1 MKNFVL
7 FIVLIFNAL
16 SLKSQTVHQQAYWT
30 RLYVRVKLNDKW
42 SWQTEADNRRFF
54 GENQQLQFIA
64 HTHVHRKL
72 GVIARNVATEG
83 SLGFSFSETCQGE
96 LAVPELRPFQEFYI
110 FQPLNSRLRLSHRIR
125 TEQRWFHNYK
135 NEALTEGYN
144 FKFRFRYMLR
154 LEYKISEKWSL
165 KVNDELMYHPDDF
178 DQNRIYGA
186 VEYRFRKDLSLEM
199 GYMKVLQKRANNK
212 GYFDRDNLRVTV
224 YKDFD
229 LSNNMSTEKIK

>member
-1 MKNFVL
+1 MKLRGCFVGFFIL
-7 FIVLIFNAL
+7 FFIG
-16 SLKSQTVHQQAYWT
+16 KTYTQTTYQHAYWT
-30 RLYVRVKLNDKW
+30 RLYIRVKFNDKW

-72 GVIARNVATEG
+72 GKIFET
-83 SLGFSFSETCQGE
+83 SLGFTFSEVWQGN
-96 LAVPELRPFQEFYI
+96 LPVPELRSFQEFYI

-125 TEQRWFHNYK
+125 TEQRWFRKYT

-154 LEYKISEKWSL
+154 LDYKIGEKWVL
-165 KVNDELMYHPDDF
+165 KANDELMYHHDDF
-178 DQNRIYGA
+178 DQNRIYGG
-186 VEYRFRKDLSLEM
+186 VEYKFKKDLSLEI
-199 GYMKVLQKRANNK
+199 GYLKAYQKRANNK

-224 YKDFD
+224 YKDF
-229 LSNNMSTEKIK
+229 

>member
-1 MKNFVL
+1 MKNFTL
-7 FIVLIFNAL
+7 FIVLIFNTL
-16 SLKSQTVHQQAYWT
+16 SLKSQTVHQKTYWT

-72 GVIARNVATEG
+72 SKNTEG
-83 SLGFSFSETCQGE
+83 SLGFTFSEVWQGK
-96 LAVPELRPFQEFYI
+96 LPVHELRPFQEFYI
-110 FQPLNSRLRLSHRIR
+110 FQPLNNRLRLSHRIR

-154 LEYKISEKWSL
+154 LEYKMTEKWSL
-165 KVNDELMYHPDDF
+165 KVNDELMYHHDDF
-178 DQNRIYGA
+178 DQNRIYAA
-186 VEYRFRKDLSLEM
+186 VEYKFRKDLSLQM

-212 GYFDRDNLRVTV
+212 GYFDRDNLRVTI

>member
-1 MKNFVL
+1 MKNFL
-7 FIVLIFNAL
+7 LPIVLIFNTL

-64 HTHVHRKL
+64 HTHVHRKFTKT
-72 GVIARNVATEG
+72 TEG
-83 SLGFSFSETCQGE
+83 SIGFTFSEVWQSN
-96 LAVPELRPFQEFYI
+96 LPVPELRPFQEFYI

-135 NEALTEGYN
+135 NDALTEGYN

-154 LEYKISEKWSL
+154 LEYKMSEKWGL
-165 KVNDELMYHPDDF
+165 KINDELMYHTDDF

-186 VEYRFRKDLSLEM
+186 VEYKFRKDLSLEI
-199 GYMKVLQKRANNK
+199 GYLKVLQKRANNK

-224 YKDFD
+224 YKDFS
-229 LSNNMSTEKIK
+229 L

>member
-1 MKNFVL
+1 MKNFTL
-7 FIVLIFNAL
+7 FIVLIFNTL
-16 SLKSQTVHQQAYWT
+16 SLKSQTVHQKTYWT

-64 HTHVHRKL
+64 HTHLHRKL
-72 GVIARNVATEG
+72 SKRTEG
-83 SLGFSFSETCQGE
+83 SLGFTFSEVWQGN
-96 LAVPELRPFQEFYI
+96 LPVPELRPFQEFYI
-110 FQPLNSRLRLSHRIR
+110 FQPLNNRLRLLHRIR

-135 NEALTEGYN
+135 NDALTEGYN

-154 LEYKISEKWSL
+154 LEYKISEKWAL
-165 KVNDELMYHPDDF
+165 KVNDELMYHHDDF

-186 VEYRFRKDLSLEM
+186 VEYKFRKDLSLEI

-229 LSNNMSTEKIK
+229 LSKNVNAEKIK

>member
-1 MKNFVL
+1 MKNFTL
-7 FIVLIFNAL
+7 FIVLIFNTL

-42 SWQTEADNRRFF
+42 SWQTEVDNRRFF

-64 HTHVHRKL
+64 HTHVHRKFTK
-72 GVIARNVATEG
+72 ATEG
-83 SLGFSFSETCQGE
+83 SIGFTFSEVWQGN
-96 LAVPELRPFQEFYI
+96 LPVSELRPFQEFYI

-135 NEALTEGYN
+135 NDALTEGYN
-144 FKFRFRYMLR
+144 FKFRFRYRPQLD
-154 LEYKISEKWSL
+154 YKLSEKWGL
-165 KVNDELMYHPDDF
+165 KINDELMYHHDDF

-186 VEYRFRKDLSLEM
+186 VEYKFRKDLSLEI
-199 GYMKVLQKRANNK
+199 GYMKLLQKRANNK

-229 LSNNMSTEKIK
+229 LSKNVNVEKIK